1 MKPIDNYFLQHA
13 EPTKGCLLFLRAH
26 LLQCAPG
33 ITEEWKYSM
42 PFYYYHGK
50 RFGYLWVSKKHLQPY
65 IGLVD
70 GHQLKHPS
78 LLQEKR
84 TRMKVLLIDPA
95 KDIPI
100 KTINMVLKEVLALY
114 NQ

>member
-1 MKPIDNYFLQHA
+1 MKPIANYFHQQA
-13 EPTKGCLLFLRAH
+13 EPAKSCLLFLRSH

-33 ITEEWKYSM
+33 VTEDWKYSM
-42 PFYYYHGK
+42 PFYYYRGK
-50 RFGYLWVSKKHLQPY
+50 RFGYLWISKKHFQPY

-70 GHQLKHPS
+70 GNKLKHPA
-78 LLQEKR
+78 LMQEKR

-100 KTINMVLKEVLALY
+100 KTINSVMKEVLALY
-114 NQ
+114 K